1 MLRGLKRL
9 NRYDKKILKI
19 LKLGGKLASFS
30 QIGFSRKTSE
40 GFRFPIH
47 ALKIG
52 TEKGLKEHPVGI
64 VAGVHG
70 LETIGIL
77 ILLDF
82 LEYILH
88 PDSTG
93 YIPELKKGKLGI
105 VVLPIVNPGGVAL
118 KQRSNPAGVDLMR
131 NSGIQAIKPFL
142 FFGGQKISKRFP
154 YFRGNGLEPESKAL
168 FRLVYESFFTA
179 KDAIIPVLDLHSGFG
194 TIDNVWWPYAYT
206 KEPCPDTSL
215 YRKIGEHLKHHCGHI
230 HFQYGPQ
237 SETYTT
243 HGDLWDKFYDQYRDY
258 HKNSS
263 NWNSK
268 LLPLTL
274 EVGTWSDIKEDPF
287 KLFRKRGIFNPASF
301 NKIETAGRYRGF
313 FEGLC
318 SSRLNKTERL
328 GFCASF
334 ERYLKSYLVYYR
346 FLYDSRA
353 SSDSFFVTENCK

>member
-9 NRYDKKILKI
+9 NRYDKRILKI
-19 LKLGGKLASFS
+19 LKLGGKLASFA

-88 PDSTG
+88 PESTG
-93 YIPELKKGKLGI
+93 YIPELKKSKLGI
-105 VVLPIVNPGGVAL
+105 IVLPILNPGGVAL

-131 NSGIQAIKPFL
+131 NSGREAVKPL
-142 FFGGQKISKRFP
+142 PFFGGQKISGRLP
-154 YFRGNGLEPESKAL
+154 YFRGKGLEPESRAL
-168 FRLVYESFFTA
+168 FRLVQESFFEV
-179 KDAIIPVLDLHSGFG
+179 KDVIIPVVDLHSGFG
-194 TIDNVWWPYAYT
+194 TVDNVWWPYAYT
-206 KEPCPDTSL
+206 KAPCPDTSL
-215 YRKIGEHLKHHCGHI
+215 YQKIEEHLKHHCGHI

-243 HGDLWDKFYDQYRDY
+243 HGDLWDRLYDQYRDY
-258 HKNSS
+258 HDKRFSH
-263 NWNSK
+263 WTSK

-274 EVGTWSDIKEDPF
+274 EVGTWSDIQEDPS

-301 NKIETAGRYRGF
+301 NKIETVTRYRSF
-313 FEGLC
+313 LRDFV
-318 SSRLNKTERL
+318 RL
-328 GFCASF
+328 GLTKPKDW
-334 ERYLKSYLVYYR
+334 ERNSVHP
-346 FLYDSRA
+346 
-353 SSDSFFVTENCK
+353 

>member
-19 LKLGGKLASFS
+19 LKFGGKLAFFS

-52 TEKGLKEHPVGI
+52 TEKGIKEHPVGI

-88 PDSTG
+88 PDSNG
-93 YIPELKKGKLGI
+93 YLPELKKSKLGI
-105 VVLPIVNPGGVAL
+105 IVLPILNPSGVAL

-131 NSGIQAIKPFL
+131 NSGIKAVQPIP
-142 FFGGQKISKRFP
+142 FFGGQKISKRLP
-154 YFRGNGLEPESKAL
+154 YFRGNGLEPESRAL
-168 FRLVYESFFTA
+168 IRLVHKFFFEVEN
-179 KDAIIPVLDLHSGFG
+179 AILPILDLHSGFG

-206 KEPCPDTSL
+206 KSPCPDTSL
-215 YRKIGEHLKHHCGHI
+215 YQNVRKHLKHHCGHI

-243 HGDLWDKFYDQYRDY
+243 HGDLWDKVYDQYNDC
-258 HKNSS
+258 HKNTL

-274 EVGTWSDIKEDPF
+274 EVGTWADLREDPS

-301 NKIETAGRYRGF
+301 NKIETMGRYRGF
-313 FEGLC
+313 L
-318 SSRLNKTERL
+318 RDL
-328 GFCASF
+328 
-334 ERYLKSYLVYYR
+334 
-346 FLYDSRA
+346 
-353 SSDSFFVTENCK
+353 

>member
-19 LKLGGKLASFS
+19 LKLGGKLASLS

-52 TEKGLKEHPVGI
+52 TEKGIKEHPVGI
-64 VAGVHG
+64 MAGVHG

-82 LEYILH
+82 LEYVLH
-88 PDSTG
+88 PNSTG
-93 YIPELKKGKLGI
+93 YIPELEKGKLGI
-105 VVLPIVNPGGVAL
+105 VVLPIVNPGGVVL

-131 NSGIQAIKPFL
+131 NSGIAAIKPFL
-142 FFGGQKISKRFP
+142 FFGGQKISKHLP

-168 FRLVYESFFTA
+168 FRLVYESFFTV

-194 TIDNVWWPYAYT
+194 TVDNVWWPYAFT
-206 KEPCPDTSL
+206 KAPCPDTSS
-215 YRKIGEHLKHHCGHI
+215 YQKIEKHLKHHCGHI

-243 HGDLWDKFYDQYRDY
+243 HGDLWDKLYDQYRDY
-258 HKNSS
+258 HKNSR

-301 NKIETAGRYRGF
+301 NKIETVGRYRGF
-313 FEGLC
+313 LRDFV
-318 SSRLNKTERL
+318 RL
-328 GFCASF
+328 GLTKPKDW
-334 ERYLKSYLVYYR
+334 ERDFVYR
-346 FLYDSRA
+346 KKAD
-353 SSDSFFVTENCK
+353 